1 MADQPTPAPARA
13 QRADARRNR
22 ERLVAAATEALAE
35 AGGAPVSLEAI
46 AKRAGVGIGT
56 LYRHFPTRDA
66 LVEEAYR
73 HEVDLL
79 VDGAAELLTEL
90 PPDEA
95 LAAWTER
102 LVTYA
107 RAKRGMAEALQSAV
121 ASGSTLHIDGR
132 SRIVAALGT
141 IIDAG
146 QRAGALR
153 PDADPDVAL
162 RAMMAIWSMPDGPGW
177 ADQARALLQ
186 LVVDGLRFGAAQ

>member
-1 MADQPTPAPARA
+1 MASQPAPARA

-22 ERLVAAATEALAE
+22 ERIVAAATEALTE

-79 VDGAAELLTEL
+79 VDSAAELLEQL
-90 PPDEA
+90 PPEQA
-95 LAAWTER
+95 LSAWTER

-121 ASGSTLHIDGR
+121 ASGSTVHTDGR
-132 SRIVAALGT
+132 SRIVAALSE
-141 IIDAG
+141 IIQSG
-146 QRAGALR
+146 QRSGALR
-153 PDADPDVAL
+153 PDADADVAL
-162 RAMMAIWSMPDGPGW
+162 RAMMAIWSMPEGPGW
-177 ADQARALLQ
+177 AEQARALLR
-186 LVVDGLRFGAAQ
+186 LVVDGLRYGAGR